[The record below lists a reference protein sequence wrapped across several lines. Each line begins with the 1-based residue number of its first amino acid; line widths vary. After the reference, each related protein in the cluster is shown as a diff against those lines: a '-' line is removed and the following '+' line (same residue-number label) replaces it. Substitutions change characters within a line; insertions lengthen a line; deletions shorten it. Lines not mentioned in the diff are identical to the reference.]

1 MSKLHQN
8 KRNVRKPVGK
18 IDVSGQETCS
28 GVMTAPTTLNQK
40 GYRIGVIQVKALM

>member
-18 IDVSGQETCS
+18 IDVSGI
-28 GVMTAPTTLNQK
+28 MTAPTTLNQK
-40 GYRIGVIQVKALM
+40 GYRIRVIQS